1 MTSRFFLIT
10 WLLAGTVV
18 STAFGV
24 DSGIHSGSSAAT
36 PPVPGDARFSAGL
49 VTFPT
54 RTPLALIPIYQLEVT
69 AANADF
75 AVKALNTEIER
86 LYTHAKTLDSGAV
99 RRAFESRIYF
109 FDKRLR
115 PLANSFD
122 PAVWESLRADVRAEW
137 VSILSSLAPTVAAS
151 PVSG

>member
-1 MTSRFFLIT
+1 MSSRLILIS
-10 WLLAGTVV
+10 WVLFATVF
-18 STAFGV
+18 STALGA
-24 DSGIHSGSSAAT
+24 DSSVHSGSSAAT
-36 PPVPGDARFSAGL
+36 PTAPGDVRFSDGL
-49 VTFPT
+49 GKFSA

-86 LYTHAKTLDSGAV
+86 LYTHAKTLDSGAA

-122 PAVWESLRADVRAEW
+122 PAAWESLRADVRAEW
-137 VSILSSLAPTVAAS
+137 VSILSSLAPAVASSTARD
-151 PVSG
+151 

>member
-1 MTSRFFLIT
+1 MSTRSLFILVV
-10 WLLAGTVV
+10 LAGTFV
-18 STAFGV
+18 SPAFAV
-24 DSGIHSGSSAAT
+24 HSGTSAPT
-36 PPVPGDARFSAGL
+36 PAVPSDERFSVGLATFAAG
-49 VTFPT
+49 
-54 RTPLALIPIYQLEVT
+54 TPLDLIPIYQLEVT

-86 LYTHAKTLDSGAV
+86 LYTHAKTLDSGAA

-122 PAVWESLRADVRAEW
+122 PTVWESLRADVRAEW
-137 VSILSSLAPTVAAS
+137 TSIIATFTPAVASS

>member
-1 MTSRFFLIT
+1 MSLRSLFAFLV
-10 WLLAGTVV
+10 LASTVV
-18 STAFGV
+18 FNASAV
-24 DSGIHSGSSAAT
+24 HSGSSAPT
-36 PPVPGDARFSAGL
+36 PAAPSDERFSAGL
-49 VTFPT
+49 GTFPSG
-54 RTPLALIPIYQLEVT
+54 TPLSLIPVYQLEVT

-86 LYTHAKTLDSGAV
+86 LYTHAKTLDSGAA

-122 PAVWESLRADVRAEW
+122 PSVWEALRADVRAEW
-137 VSILSSLAPTVAAS
+137 VSILSSLTSAVAVASSTVE
-151 PVSG
+151 G